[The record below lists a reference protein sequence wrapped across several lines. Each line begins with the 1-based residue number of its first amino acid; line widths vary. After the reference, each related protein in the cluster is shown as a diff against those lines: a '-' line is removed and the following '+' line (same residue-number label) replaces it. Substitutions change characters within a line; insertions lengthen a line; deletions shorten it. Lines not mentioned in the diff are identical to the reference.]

1 MFFRDFDEI
10 LATILLRLKKIM
22 VKTQKCI
29 EILDYS
35 FRNYFNPLCKIRQ
48 SEGEDNLLGSY
59 VYLVNTLS
67 IIFSFL
73 AWEVSYRI

>member
-1 MFFRDFDEI
+1 MISRDFDET
-10 LATILLRLKKIM
+10 LATILLRLKKNSGQNSKMYRNIRILL
-22 VKTQKCI
+22 QKLFKPI
-29 EILDYS
+29 VYL
-35 FRNYFNPLCKIRQ
+35 RQ

>member
-29 EILDYS
+29 EILEY
-35 FRNYFNPLCKIRQ
+35 
-48 SEGEDNLLGSY
+48 LLQKLFQPI
-59 VYLVNTLS
+59 V
-67 IIFSFL
+67 
-73 AWEVSYRI
+73 